1 MEGVSQ
7 QLQFNHYCGLFIT
20 SFICTCRDLNF
31 RPQLCAVIKF
41 RAELKVALLAHFSL
55 MSRLIIVCR
64 DISELWEDNLSSGYD
79 IWHLYLLFGQQVIS

>member
-7 QLQFNHYCGLFIT
+7 QLQFNHYCRLFIT

-31 RPQLCAVIKF
+31 RLQLSAVIKF

-64 DISELWEDNLSSGYD
+64 DIIKLWEDNLSSGCD
-79 IWHLYLLFGQQVIS
+79 IWHFYFLLVNK

>member
-20 SFICTCRDLNF
+20 SFICTCRNLNF
-31 RPQLCAVIKF
+31 RLQLCVVIKF
-41 RAELKVALLAHFSL
+41 RAKLKAAQLAHFPL

-64 DISELWEDNLSSGYD
+64 DISKL
-79 IWHLYLLFGQQVIS
+79 

>member
-7 QLQFNHYCGLFIT
+7 QLHFNHYCGIFII
-20 SFICTCRDLNF
+20 SFNCACRELNF
-31 RPQLCAVIKF
+31 RLQLCAVIKF

-64 DISELWEDNLSSGYD
+64 NISKLWEDNISSGCD
-79 IWHLYLLFGQQVIS
+79 IWHFMT